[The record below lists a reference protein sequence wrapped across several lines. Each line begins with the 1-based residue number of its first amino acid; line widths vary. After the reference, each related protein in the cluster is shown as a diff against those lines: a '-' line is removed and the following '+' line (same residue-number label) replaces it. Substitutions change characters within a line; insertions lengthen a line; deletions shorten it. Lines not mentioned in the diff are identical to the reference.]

1 MTNEKEEK
9 KIFTED
15 FHQLSTEL
23 SPIIAEY
30 LKENNIHFKPSL
42 FFFASLIKDM
52 LSTLDDPKEIAGMFH
67 TLERFMMD
75 D

>member
-15 FHQLSTEL
+15 FHKLSTEL
-23 SPIIAEY
+23 SPIIAKY
-30 LKENNIHFKPSL
+30 LKENNIHFKPTL
-42 FFFASLIKDM
+42 YFFASLIKDM
-52 LSTLDDPKEIAGMFH
+52 LSTLDDPNEIAGFFR